1 MTTRS
6 PRKARRGKP
15 RRAKGLAEVSTVR
28 IDPKAKEI
36 LQREFGSLG
45 NALYFVAVGI
55 EKYRQR
61 HGLST
66 HGLEDDSTPWDPS
79 RQGLSFPDLVR
90 IRDVLWHRIDAWRGP
105 EKDVA
110 PDRELLRVIEGFLGA
125 SGLFR
130 DLPPIPD
137 LHPPKPP
144 PKPPNGPLIG
154 VDPLDYS
161 PDPEEPGAQWRT
173 EGRKRKRSP
182 GADKWVLKRLDREL
196 REYGLR
202 AVPVESSDDYAGI
215 PAAKPGAP
223 EPNRRPEDP

>member
-1 MTTRS
+1 MTDRLSQKT
-6 PRKARRGKP
+6 RRGKP

-45 NALYFVAVGI
+45 GALYFVAVGI

-61 HGLST
+61 HGLAT
-66 HGLEDDSTPWDPS
+66 HGLEEDLAPWDPS

-110 PDRELLRVIEGFLGA
+110 PDRGLLRLIEGLLGA

-154 VDPLDYS
+154 VETKYYP
-161 PDPEEPGAQWRT
+161 PDPEEPGAQWKT
-173 EGRKRKRSP
+173 DGRKRKRSP
-182 GADKWVLKRLDREL
+182 EADRWILKRLDREL

-202 AVPVESSDDYAGI
+202 AVPVESPNDSAGI
-215 PAAKPGAP
+215 PATLAAARAK
-223 EPNRRPEDP
+223 D